1 MMSKKTKQDDTD
13 TLIYRNMS
21 ICQREQIIKQNK
33 KIILQ
38 NDYATLI
45 AVLFVGYITI
55 LANKRGR

>member
-1 MMSKKTKQDDTD
+1 MFKKTKQDGDD

-21 ICQREQIIKQNK
+21 ICQREQIIAQNK

-45 AVLFVGYITI
+45 AVLMMGYIVI
-55 LANKRGR
+55 VSNKRGR

>member
-1 MMSKKTKQDDTD
+1 MFKKTKQDDTH
-13 TLIYRNMS
+13 IYRNMS
-21 ICQREQIIKQNK
+21 ICQREQIIAQNK